1 MRSVVL
7 IPATREAD
15 VSMTSWDTERRD
27 TTETRGSMAPVSCHV
42 MSYPYAM
49 SCHVMAGV
57 MWPLLAAAGHKNTFV
72 TFSALLCVE
81 DDSVTQSTDSWP
93 HHHILIS
100 TYLKQ
105 KHCLCENYYL
115 KLFEIESKSIMKWGL
130 RSKWGNRRN
139 YGHRRNSYKRVQF
152 SSLNTFPI
160 K

>member
-1 MRSVVL
+1 ML

-42 MSYPYAM
+42 MS
-49 SCHVMAGV
+49 CHVMSCPHV
-57 MWPLLAAAGHKNTFV
+57 MSWRVSCDHSWQPRVTRTHLSLFPLY
-72 TFSALLCVE
+72 
-81 DDSVTQSTDSWP
+81 SVLKMTAWQSTDSWP

-105 KHCLCENYYL
+105 IHCLCENYYL

-139 YGHRRNSYKRVQF
+139 YGHRRSSYKRVQF
-152 SSLNTFPI
+152 SSLNTYPI

>member
-1 MRSVVL
+1 MRSVNTCYQGGGCL
-7 IPATREAD
+7 HDQLGHRE
-15 VSMTSWDTERRD
+15 EGHHRD
-27 TTETRGSMAPVSCHV
+27 QGEHGPSVMSCHV
-42 MSYPYAM
+42 MSCPYAM

-139 YGHRRNSYKRVQF
+139 YGHRRSSYKRVQF
-152 SSLNTFPI
+152 SSLNTYPI
-160 K
+160 

>member
-1 MRSVVL
+1 ML

-42 MSYPYAM
+42 MSCP
-49 SCHVMAGV
+49 HVMSWQV
-57 MWPLLAAAGHKNTFV
+57 SCDHSWQPRVTRTHLSLFPLY
-72 TFSALLCVE
+72 
-81 DDSVTQSTDSWP
+81 SVLKMTAWQSTDSWP

-139 YGHRRNSYKRVQF
+139 YGHRRSSYKRVQF
-152 SSLNTFPI
+152 SSLNTYPI
-160 K
+160 